1 VPEGHT
7 LHRLARRHLETFGG
21 RTVHVTS
28 PQGRFAAGAARLD
41 GTVLRA
47 TQAHGKHLFLGF
59 SPPTSQDVDAL
70 GARRPGRRRP
80 RPDRWL
86 HVHLG
91 LIGTF
96 VFGTAPTPP
105 ARGAVRLRIESE
117 DAWADLRG
125 PTACEL
131 LTDGDVAGV
140 RARLGA
146 DPLRPD
152 ADPHVAYRRIRRSTV
167 PIGAL
172 LMQQEVVAG
181 VGNVYRAELL
191 FRHRLDPWMP
201 GRELAEA
208 AWEALWGDLV
218 VLMRD
223 GLRRGRIVTTLPK
236 DRPHRS
242 GPVRDGEAH
251 YVYRRTGLPCF
262 VCATLIVT
270 EPMAGRNLYRCPY
283 CQKGGQDDGGLPVEV
298 GIQPQG
304 DDEDHDEA
312 VWPR

>member
-7 LHRLARRHLETFGG
+7 LHRLARRHRQTFGG
-21 RTVHVTS
+21 RTVHVIS
-28 PQGRFAAGAARLD
+28 PQGRFAAGAALLD
-41 GTVLRA
+41 GTVLRVA
-47 TQAHGKHLFLGF
+47 QAHGKHLFLGF
-59 SPPTSQDVDAL
+59 SPPEASDVDA
-70 GARRPGRRRP
+70 PGPVATPRRRL

-91 LIGTF
+91 LIGSF
-96 VFGTAPTPP
+96 EFGVGPP
-105 ARGAVRLRIESE
+105 PPPRGAVRLRIATD

-131 LTDGDVAGV
+131 LTEPEVGGI
-140 RARLGA
+140 RRRLGA
-146 DPLRPD
+146 DPLRPN
-152 ADPHVAYRRIRRSTV
+152 AEPHAAYARITRSTV

-191 FRHRLDPWMP
+191 YRHRLDPWLP
-201 GRELAEA
+201 GRELSEA

-223 GLRRGRIVTTLPK
+223 GLRRGRIVTTLPQ

-262 VCATLIVT
+262 VCATLVVS
-270 EPMAGRNLYRCPY
+270 EPMAGRTLYRCPY
-283 CQKGGQDDGGLPVEV
+283 CQKS
-298 GIQPQG
+298 QPQ
-304 DDEDHDEA
+304 
-312 VWPR
+312 